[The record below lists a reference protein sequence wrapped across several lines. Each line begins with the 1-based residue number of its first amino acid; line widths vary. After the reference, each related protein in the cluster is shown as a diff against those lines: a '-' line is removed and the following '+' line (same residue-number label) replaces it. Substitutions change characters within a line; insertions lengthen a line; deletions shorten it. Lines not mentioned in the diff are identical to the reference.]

1 VAAIVVLVAGTAAWA
16 LWNRD
21 GAEPVSNR
29 ADVATANTTST
40 PPAKPA
46 AAPVSAQNQARAD
59 AVAAFGPRRQQTL
72 PAIPFGGHVPPRPH
86 EVVTA
91 AYQFAAEHPE
101 ILSYIPCFCG
111 CERSGH
117 AGNHDCFVRSRSK
130 DGDVIEWD
138 EHGVECTICID
149 VATRSRQMF
158 TSGASARDR
167 RHHADR
173 ASPLTALG
181 SRLQALARAER
192 HESPE
197 PDSR

>member
-1 VAAIVVLVAGTAAWA
+1 
-16 LWNRD
+16 
-21 GAEPVSNR
+21 
-29 ADVATANTTST
+29 
-40 PPAKPA
+40 
-46 AAPVSAQNQARAD
+46 
-59 AVAAFGPRRQQTL
+59 
-72 PAIPFGGHVPPRPH
+72 
-86 EVVTA
+86 VVTA

-158 TSGASARDR
+158 TSGASARDI
-167 RHHADR
+167 R
-173 ASPLTALG
+173 AAVEKEFATTGAITPTA
-181 SRLQALARAER
+181 
-192 HESPE
+192 HPH
-197 PDSR
+197 